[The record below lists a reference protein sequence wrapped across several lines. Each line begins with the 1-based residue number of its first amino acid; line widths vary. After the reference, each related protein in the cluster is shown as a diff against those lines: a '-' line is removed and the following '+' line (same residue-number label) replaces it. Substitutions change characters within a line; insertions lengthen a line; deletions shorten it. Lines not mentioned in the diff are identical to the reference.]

1 MNAAVRLEG
10 DLTKF
15 RTEKKSTKLARTVKG
30 KGGTLSS
37 RLDTVVQQGMVSLIS
52 GPLLLCLPLEV
63 VLGL

>member
-1 MNAAVRLEG
+1 MNATVRLEG

-15 RTEKKSTKLARTVKG
+15 RTEKKSTKLSRTVKG

-37 RLDTVVQQGMVSLIS
+37 RLDTVIQQGMVSLIS
-52 GPLLLCLPLEV
+52 GLLLLCLPLEV

>member
-15 RTEKKSTKLARTVKG
+15 RTEKKPTKLSRTVKG

-37 RLDTVVQQGMVSLIS
+37 RLDTVIQQGMVSLIS
-52 GPLLLCLPLEV
+52 GLLLLCLPLEV

>member
-1 MNAAVRLEG
+1 MNASVRLEG

-15 RTEKKSTKLARTVKG
+15 RTEKKPTKLSRTVKG

-37 RLDTVVQQGMVSLIS
+37 RLDTVIQQGMVSLIS
-52 GPLLLCLPLEV
+52 GLLLLCLPLEV

>member
-10 DLTKF
+10 DLSKF
-15 RTEKKSTKLARTVKG
+15 RTEQKPTKLSRTVKG

-37 RLDTVVQQGMVSLIS
+37 RLDTVIQQGMVSLIS
-52 GPLLLCLPLEV
+52 GLLLLCLPLEV